1 MIDLIKFTLPVGL
14 LDKCER
20 LKFQNTVEET
30 GEEGEWKT
38 AQYDEFEIRVNNR
51 TGWNEVKGSLHKYW
65 SKSHNGGP
73 FPRWAVAQAM
83 QQLGT
88 ALGFDPAQ
96 AKPNGF
102 EFGANVPMPTP
113 AKELLRRAVQFC
125 KKGGAPKPL
134 NTKYSEQ
141 ELMREV
147 VAEQYYGKL
156 YDKEDQL
163 TAAGYPAP
171 GLHLLRVEVKVR
183 KMQLLHK
190 AGVKTLA
197 DLASPAA
204 LELMGELLLKHL
216 NSILFAVPGT
226 LPPTLRTSQRQLL
239 RDGATVGYWDRLAK
253 QPQLRVQVR
262 QYRIA
267 AQLVPDA
274 ALDAATQGLRS
285 VWQQLLYEPAPAL
298 SLATVAEPNTIQL
311 YPQYRG
317 LTWNKEKEEAAP
329 SQTAEG
335 LLARS
340 PCLPASLP
348 ADDDDDDE
356 REPTTTAARCCQT
369 CGRVLSSSSSR
380 AKFCSEREWGAAAKK
395 CRNADSNPRNNAAA
409 TRRKT
414 KSRGQLLFDD
424 SPFVRVPEHYRAF
437 VLAAA

>member
-1 MIDLIKFTLPVGL
+1 MIDHIKFTLPVGL
-14 LDKCER
+14 LDNCKR
-20 LKFQNTVEET
+20 LNFKTTVEET

-51 TGWNEVKGSLHKYW
+51 TGWNEVKGSLHKYY
-65 SKSHNGGP
+65 SHTHNGGA
-73 FPRWAVAQAM
+73 FPRWAVAQAV
-83 QQLGT
+83 QQLAT
-88 ALGFDPAQ
+88 ALGFDPTQ
-96 AKPNGF
+96 ALLNGF

-113 AKELLRRAVQFC
+113 AKELLRRAVQCC

-134 NTKYSEQ
+134 NSKYSEQ
-141 ELMREV
+141 GLMREV

-171 GLHLLRVEVKVR
+171 GLHLLRVELKVR
-183 KMQLLHK
+183 KLQLLHK

-216 NSILFAVPGT
+216 SSILFAVPGT
-226 LPPTLRTSQRQLL
+226 LPPTLRASQRQLL
-239 RDGATVGYWDRLAK
+239 RDGATVGYWEKLAK
-253 QPQLRVQVR
+253 QPKLRVQVR

-274 ALDAATQGLRS
+274 ALDAATQGLRR
-285 VWQQLLYEPAPAL
+285 VWQQLLDEPAPVL
-298 SLATVAEPNTIQL
+298 SVATVAESDTIQL

-317 LTWNKEKEEAAP
+317 LTWNKEREEAAP

-335 LLARS
+335 LLAVQCLPASS
-340 PCLPASLP
+340 PCLPA
-348 ADDDDDDE
+348 DDDE
-356 REPTTTAARCCQT
+356 REPMPPAARCCLT
-369 CGRVLSSSSSR
+369 CDAPIARHRKPETRYCG
-380 AKFCSEREWGAAAKK
+380 KK
-395 CRNADSNPRNNAAA
+395 CRNAASNPGHNA
-409 TRRKT
+409 RRTLLKIE
-414 KSRGQLLFDD
+414 SQPLLF
-424 SPFVRVPEHYRAF
+424 PIREFVRVPEQYRAF